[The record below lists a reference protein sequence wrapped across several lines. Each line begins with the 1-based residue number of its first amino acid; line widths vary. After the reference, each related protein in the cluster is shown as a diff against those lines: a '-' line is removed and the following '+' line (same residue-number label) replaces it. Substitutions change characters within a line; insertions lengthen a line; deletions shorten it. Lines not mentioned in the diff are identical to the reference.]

1 MSRIMITQIV
11 NLLDFILAKD
21 MARELILSVLGLMPL
36 VVLYLYIY
44 KEKELKQILTSQ
56 GPP

>member
-1 MSRIMITQIV
+1 MITQIV